1 MEKPVALGV
10 DIGGSHITAALID
23 LETRSLV
30 KNSIKRSVVNSQES
44 KEVILK
50 AWVNIINDAFNGMPN
65 SSKLI
70 GIAMPGP
77 FDYEE
82 GISLIKDQDK
92 FKSLFKINVKEELA
106 QRLEI
111 PVENIHFINDAA
123 GFLQGEV
130 FAGAAKGNANVLG
143 LTLGTGLG
151 SSICTNHKATDADLW
166 NSEFLSGIA
175 EDYLS
180 TRWFVKR
187 YNQLSGKTLD
197 GVKELVIAVKDDHLA
212 TQVFM
217 EFGYNLA
224 QFLIPIIKKNKI
236 DTVIIGGNIAQA
248 FNEFSPELIATLK
261 GNEID
266 ASIKISELKEHAAL
280 IGAASC
286 CDLSFND
293 LSSEH

>member
-10 DIGGSHITAALID
+10 DIGGSHITAALVD
-23 LETRSLV
+23 LETRTLV
-30 KNSIKRSVVNSQES
+30 KNSIKRSPVNSQEN
-44 KEVILK
+44 KEVILS
-50 AWVNIINDAFNGMPN
+50 AWCDIINKAFQNINGTRN
-65 SSKLI
+65 V

-77 FDYEE
+77 FNYEE

-92 FKSLFKINVKEELA
+92 FKSLYQVNVKEELA
-106 QRLEI
+106 KRLDI

-130 FAGAAKGNANVLG
+130 FAGAAKGNVSVLG

-151 SSICTNHKATDADLW
+151 SSLCLNYKAFDADLW
-166 NSEFLSGIA
+166 NSEFLDGIA

-187 YNQLSGKTLD
+187 FNQLSGKVVA
-197 GVKELVIAVKDDHLA
+197 GVKELVEIVETDHHA
-212 TQVFM
+212 TMVFM

-224 QFLIPIIKKNKI
+224 QFLIPIIKEHKI
-236 DTVIIGGNIAQA
+236 DTVIVGGNIAQSFSA
-248 FNEFSPELIATLK
+248 FAPELIATLK
-261 GNEID
+261 GNGID
-266 ASIKISELKEHAAL
+266 TQIKISELKEHAAL

-286 CDLSFND
+286 CDLS
-293 LSSEH
+293 LT